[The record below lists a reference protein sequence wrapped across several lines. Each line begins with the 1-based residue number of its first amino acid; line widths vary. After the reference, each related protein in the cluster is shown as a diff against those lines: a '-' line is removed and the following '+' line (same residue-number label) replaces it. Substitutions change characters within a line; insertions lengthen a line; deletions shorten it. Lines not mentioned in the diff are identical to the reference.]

1 MVLLKFSRS
10 LFASPEKNSGKDF
23 PVIKVE
29 EINISDNSKKNN
41 ITIRTYKGICMLYS
55 VVIVIGTDFKYI

>member
-10 LFASPEKNSGKDF
+10 LFTSSEKNFGKDF

-29 EINISDNSKKNN
+29 EISISDNSKKNN

-55 VVIVIGTDFKYI
+55 VVTVIGTDFKYI